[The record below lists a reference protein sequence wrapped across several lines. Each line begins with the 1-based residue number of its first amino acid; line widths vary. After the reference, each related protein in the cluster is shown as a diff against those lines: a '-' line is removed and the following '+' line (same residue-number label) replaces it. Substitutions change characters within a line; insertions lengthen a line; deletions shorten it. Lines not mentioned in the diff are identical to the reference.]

1 MGASFFALLYHVG
14 LRIVF
19 RVVSLMLPM
28 WGMENLGLLCSRCY
42 ARYFDR
48 EGASVEVLLWV
59 GWSAQFHGWG
69 MLLGVSVSVS
79 VVS

>member
-1 MGASFFALLYHVG
+1 MQAVALAECAVC
-14 LRIVF
+14 R
-19 RVVSLMLPM
+19 RSAVVSLMLPM